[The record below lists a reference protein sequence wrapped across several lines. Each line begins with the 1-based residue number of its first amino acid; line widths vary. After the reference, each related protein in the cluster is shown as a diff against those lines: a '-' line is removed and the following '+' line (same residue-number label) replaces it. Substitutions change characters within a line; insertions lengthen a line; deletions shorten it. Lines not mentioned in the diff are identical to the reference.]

1 MCDVRQETYI
11 WGFSSGGRCRGIFG
25 FYLLHLLWVYISGT
39 DEVST
44 LLTRGSYIPT
54 SSRNS
59 YYFIVWS
66 WPMPHEECET
76 VSYDP

>member
-1 MCDVRQETYI
+1 MSGRRPTY
-11 WGFSSGGRCRGIFG
+11 GASAVVGDAGGIFG

-54 SSRNS
+54 SSRNWRFLLLYS
-59 YYFIVWS
+59 VVMAYA
-66 WPMPHEECET
+66 T
-76 VSYDP
+76 